1 MYDITAGEAA
11 RLDGLSAGLRALFV
25 GEGGN
30 IQPKVGLLLLRI
42 GAMAGETFIGQDAFH
57 IAVEVDVI
65 GQGRVMFLHIRGQ
78 FEAAAGVEDEDKGD
92 EERTPGKQ
100 SVTHGRVPV
109 S

>member
-1 MYDITAGEAA
+1 
-11 RLDGLSAGLRALFV
+11 
-25 GEGGN
+25 
-30 IQPKVGLLLLRI
+30 
-42 GAMAGETFIGQDAFH
+42 MAGKTFIRQDAFH

-65 GQGRVMFLHIRGQ
+65 GEGRVLFLNIRRQ
-78 FEAAAGVEDEDKGD
+78 FEAAAGVEYEDKGD